1 MFLLFSLTGVD
12 LRGWGELCAVVV
24 ELTDVSIRGGFERVG
39 GGLCAAVA
47 ELTDVSLAGKEGAT
61 NGTII

>member
-1 MFLLFSLTGVD
+1 M
-12 LRGWGELCAVVV
+12 V

>member
-24 ELTDVSIRGGFERVG
+24 ELTDVSFPGGFERVG
-39 GGLCAAVA
+39 EDCVL
-47 ELTDVSLAGKEGAT
+47 LWL
-61 NGTII
+61 N